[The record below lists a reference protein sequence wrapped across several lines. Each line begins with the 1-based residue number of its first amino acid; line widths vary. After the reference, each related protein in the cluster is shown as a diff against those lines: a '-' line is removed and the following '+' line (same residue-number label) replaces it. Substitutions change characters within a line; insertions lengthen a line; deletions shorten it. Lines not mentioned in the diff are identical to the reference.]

1 MLTFNPQLHEYRISG
16 VVVPSVTAITAPL
29 MDFSGIPKDV
39 LERKRQIGTALH
51 RCIELILDDDLDA
64 DSVDGLVAPYL
75 KAFQKW
81 RSESGFVTDE
91 CEKRVHSTMLKYA
104 GTLDL
109 NGWTV
114 KDKRAVVDFKST
126 YALSTVTGIQTA
138 GYAIASIEMG
148 DKIAERYSLH
158 LKPDGT
164 YNFVQHKDRMEL
176 EHFKTLLNFYRIK
189 EKYYG
194 K

>member
-1 MLTFNPQLHEYRISG
+1 MLTFNPQLHEYQISG
-16 VVVPSVTAITAPL
+16 VVVPSVTTITAPL
-29 MDFSGIPKDV
+29 VDFSGIPKSV

-51 RCIELILDDDLDA
+51 RCIELLLADDLDTS
-64 DSVDGLVAPYL
+64 SVASEVAPYL
-75 KAFQKW
+75 QAFEKW
-81 RSESGFVTDE
+81 RQESGFVTDE
-91 CEKRVHSTMLKYA
+91 CEKRVHSTLLKYA

-114 KDKRAVVDFKST
+114 KGKRGVVDFIST

-176 EHFKTLLNFYRIK
+176 EHFKTLLSFYRIK